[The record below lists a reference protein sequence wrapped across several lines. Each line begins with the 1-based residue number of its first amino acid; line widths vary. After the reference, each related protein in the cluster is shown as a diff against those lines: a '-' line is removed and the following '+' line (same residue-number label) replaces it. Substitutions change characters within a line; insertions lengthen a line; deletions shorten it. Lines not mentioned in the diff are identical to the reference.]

1 METIKKSIVLLFSA
15 SVLFLGGCAKNYND
29 ITIRQTRSFWMGSPV
44 ITVNVPYP
52 EPLSFELSSADWVP
66 LKVRKNEKEG
76 ARVELAEGEENS
88 YVKLAIEGQTKSLF
102 ESLETDSGVDFS
114 QSDSLVLT
122 GLFDH
127 YKTMTQAE
135 NSDKPIQYGETKFE
149 RQDGDVFA
157 WMVTTNN
164 SYGVAYAVLKTKNGN
179 YFTVEVN
186 QKNRTTD
193 IEKTLVDIVKSH
205 KSGHIYKGKRF

>member
-1 METIKKSIVLLFSA
+1 MKLLKIFWLFVFFVA
-15 SVLFLGGCAKNYND
+15 LFLCGCAKNYND
-29 ITIRQTRSFWMGSPV
+29 ITIRQTQSFWTGSPV

-52 EPLSFELSSADWVP
+52 EPLSFELPSADWVP

-76 ARVELAEGEENS
+76 ARVELAEADDNS

-102 ESLETDSGVDFS
+102 ESLETESGVDFS
-114 QSDSLVLT
+114 QSDSLVLM

-127 YKTMTQAE
+127 YNTMTKAE
-135 NSDKPIQYGETKFE
+135 NADKPIQYSDTRFE
-149 RQDGDVFA
+149 KQDGDVYA
-157 WMVTTNN
+157 WIVTSNG
-164 SYGVAYAVLKTKNGN
+164 SFSVAYAVLKTKNGN

-193 IEKTLVDIVKSH
+193 IEKTLLDIVKSR
-205 KSGHIYKGKRF
+205 KTY

>member
-1 METIKKSIVLLFSA
+1 
-15 SVLFLGGCAKNYND
+15 
-29 ITIRQTRSFWMGSPV
+29 MGSPV

-127 YKTMTQAE
+127 YNTMTKAE
-135 NSDKPIQYGETKFE
+135 NADKPIQYSDMRFE
-149 RQDGDVFA
+149 KQDGDVYA
-157 WMVTTNN
+157 WIVTSNG
-164 SYGVAYAVLKTKNGN
+164 SFSVAYAVLKN
-179 YFTVEVN
+179 
-186 QKNRTTD
+186 
-193 IEKTLVDIVKSH
+193 EKRQLFY
-205 KSGHIYKGKRF
+205 G

>member
-1 METIKKSIVLLFSA
+1 MKTIKKSIVLLFSA
-15 SVLFLGGCAKNYND
+15 SLLFLGGCAKNHND
-29 ITIRQTRSFWMGSPV
+29 IILHKTTSFWTGSPV
-44 ITVNVPYP
+44 IKLDVPYP
-52 EPLSFELSSADWVP
+52 EPLTFELPSAEWTP
-66 LKVRKNEKEG
+66 LKIQKKEG
-76 ARVELAEGEENS
+76 VNTRVELAEGAADS

-102 ESLETDSGVDFS
+102 ESLETESGVDFS
-114 QSDSLVLT
+114 QSDSLVLM

-127 YKTMTQAE
+127 YNTMTKAE
-135 NSDKPIQYGETKFE
+135 NSDKPIQYGEIKFE

-186 QKNRTTD
+186 QKNRTTN
-193 IEKTLVDIVKSH
+193 IEKTLLDIVKSR
-205 KSGHIYKGKRF
+205 KTY

>member
-1 METIKKSIVLLFSA
+1 MNIFKTFA
-15 SVLFLGGCAKNYND
+15 SLVSLVSFVILCGCATNYND
-29 ITIRQTRSFWMGSPV
+29 ITFKKTTSFWTGSPV
-44 ITVNVPYP
+44 ITINVPYP
-52 EPLSFELSSADWVP
+52 EPLSFELPSADWVP
-66 LKVRKNEKEG
+66 LKVRKNEKEA

-102 ESLETDSGVDFS
+102 ESLETGSGVDFF
-114 QSDSLVLT
+114 QSDSLILM

-135 NSDKPIQYGETKFE
+135 NSDKPIQYSDTKFE

-157 WMVTTNN
+157 WMVTNNN
-164 SYGVAYAVLKTKNGN
+164 SYGVAYAVLKTKNRN
-179 YFTVEVN
+179 YFTIEVN

-205 KSGHIYKGKRF
+205 KTY

>member
-1 METIKKSIVLLFSA
+1 MKTIKKSIVLLFSA
-15 SVLFLGGCAKNYND
+15 SLLFLGGCAKNHND
-29 ITIRQTRSFWMGSPV
+29 IILHKTQSFWTGSPV

-52 EPLSFELSSADWVP
+52 EPLSFELPSADWVP
-66 LKVRKNEKEG
+66 LKVRKKEKEG

-102 ESLETDSGVDFS
+102 ESLETESGVDFS

-205 KSGHIYKGKRF
+205 KTY

>member
-1 METIKKSIVLLFSA
+1 MKTIKKSIVLLFSA
-15 SVLFLGGCAKNYND
+15 SLLFLGGCAKNHND
-29 ITIRQTRSFWMGSPV
+29 IILHKTQSFWTGSPV

-52 EPLSFELSSADWVP
+52 EPLSFELPSADWVP
-66 LKVRKNEKEG
+66 LKVRKKEKEG

-102 ESLETDSGVDFS
+102 ESLETDSGVDFG

-127 YKTMTQAE
+127 YKTMTQTE
-135 NSDKPIQYGETKFE
+135 NSDKPIQYGEIKFE

-186 QKNRTTD
+186 QKNRTTN
-193 IEKTLVDIVKSH
+193 IEKTLLDIVKSH
-205 KSGHIYKGKRF
+205 KTY

>member
-1 METIKKSIVLLFSA
+1 MKYLKLSAALLFSV
-15 SVLFLGGCAKNYND
+15 SVLFLGGCATNHND
-29 ITIRQTRSFWMGSPV
+29 IILHKTKSFWTGSPA
-44 ITVNVPYP
+44 IALNVPYP
-52 EPLSFELSSADWVP
+52 EPLSFELPSADWVP

-102 ESLETDSGVDFS
+102 ESLETESGVDFS

-135 NSDKPIQYGETKFE
+135 NSDKPIQYSDTKFE
-149 RQDGDVFA
+149 RQDGDVLA
-157 WMVTTNN
+157 WMVTSNG
-164 SYGVAYAVLKTKNGN
+164 SFSVAYAVLKTKNGN
-179 YFTVEVN
+179 YFTVEVT

-193 IEKTLVDIVKSH
+193 IEKTLLDIVKSR
-205 KSGHIYKGKRF
+205 KTY

>member
-1 METIKKSIVLLFSA
+1 MKYLKLSAALFFSV
-15 SVLFLGGCAKNYND
+15 SVLFLGGCATNHND
-29 ITIRQTRSFWMGSPV
+29 IILHKTKSFWMGSPV
-44 ITVNVPYP
+44 IKLDVPYP
-52 EPLSFELSSADWVP
+52 EPLTFELPSAEWTP
-66 LKVRKNEKEG
+66 LKIQKKEG
-76 ARVELAEGEENS
+76 VNTRVELAEGVADS
-88 YVKLAIEGQTKSLF
+88 YVKVAIDGQTKSLF

-122 GLFDH
+122 GLFNH

-135 NSDKPIQYGETKFE
+135 NSDKPIQYGEIKFE

-186 QKNRTTD
+186 QKNRTTN

-205 KSGHIYKGKRF
+205 KTY

>member
-1 METIKKSIVLLFSA
+1 MKYLNLSIALLFSA
-15 SVLFLGGCAKNYND
+15 SVLFLGGCATNHND
-29 ITIRQTRSFWMGSPV
+29 IILHKTKSFWMGSPV

-52 EPLSFELSSADWVP
+52 EPLSFELPSADWVP

-102 ESLETDSGVDFS
+102 ESLETESGVDFS

-127 YKTMTQAE
+127 YKKITQAE

-205 KSGHIYKGKRF
+205 KTY

>member
-1 METIKKSIVLLFSA
+1 MKYLNLSIALLFSA
-15 SVLFLGGCAKNYND
+15 SVLFLGGCATNHND
-29 ITIRQTRSFWMGSPV
+29 IILHKTKSFWTGNPV

-52 EPLSFELSSADWVP
+52 EPLSFELPSADWVP

-114 QSDSLVLT
+114 QSDSLVLI
-122 GLFDH
+122 GLFNH

-135 NSDKPIQYGETKFE
+135 NSDKPIQYSDTRFE
-149 RQDGDVFA
+149 KQDGDVFA

-193 IEKTLVDIVKSH
+193 IEKTLVDIVKSR
-205 KSGHIYKGKRF
+205 KTY